1 MRSWERQAKTLVSLL
16 VDPEKFSLINPL
28 LFDVPI
34 IDIRYSKVLTL
45 SESKLI
51 FQEKVFQLI
60 LNWIIK
66 TSLVN
71 LEYLRKHIYRPVILF
86 EF

>member
-1 MRSWERQAKTLVSLL
+1 MRSWERQAMILVSLL
-16 VDPEKFSLINPL
+16 VDPEKFSLIYPL

-34 IDIRYSKVLTL
+34 IDIRYQKVLTV
-45 SESKLI
+45 SEPKLI

-60 LNWIIK
+60 SNWIIK

-71 LEYLRKHIYRPVILF
+71 LEYLRKYIYRSAILF
-86 EF
+86 